1 MPPCLRACIFW
12 LLLPGCVRN
21 AGTGGTGEIVVPQER
36 TQSINAFDPA
46 AASLPVPP
54 PSSQPVTQPATA
66 PSRVELSIERVRE
79 MALRNNLDLRVELLN
94 PTISKQA
101 LTEAEA
107 RFEAV
112 FVTDATY
119 AATDEATASRLE
131 NAQAQSLNL
140 APGIQLPLITG
151 GTASITAPFS
161 RLETNNAFSTL
172 NPAYTSNLQGAF
184 TIPVLRGAGVYYNT
198 QQIRVA
204 FYEYQA
210 TLATTKLEV
219 TRVLA
224 DAERA
229 YWALFAAKQEL
240 LVRQKQYDLAVTQLE
255 RARREVKA
263 QILADVEVTRADS
276 GVSDTV
282 EQVITAENAVA
293 LHQRDLKRIMNDPLV
308 GVQSAT
314 EILPSTPPN
323 ANEYRLDPDKLV
335 ASAMRDRMELLAT
348 ELHIAEETSNVRVA
362 RNDLLPL
369 VTLNYQYSQNGL
381 GSTPGGAYDL
391 LERNRFADHI
401 VGVHLEVPIG
411 NDAAK
416 SRLRA
421 SLARRLQQLA
431 TKEQQQTQIKEDVLN
446 ALDTFNLNWQRI
458 LAARKRVQLN
468 ARLVE
473 AEIRQFELGLRTS
486 TEVLDAQSKL
496 ADAQSSEVAAL
507 TDYQVAQVDIAYA
520 TGNVLGEARVV
531 WQPIVGPAK

>member
-1 MPPCLRACIFW
+1 
-12 LLLPGCVRN
+12 
-21 AGTGGTGEIVVPQER
+21 
-36 TQSINAFDPA
+36 
-46 AASLPVPP
+46 
-54 PSSQPVTQPATA
+54 
-66 PSRVELSIERVRE
+66 
-79 MALRNNLDLRVELLN
+79 
-94 PTISKQA
+94 
-101 LTEAEA
+101 
-107 RFEAV
+107 V
-112 FVTDATY
+112 F
-119 AATDEATASRLE
+119 
-131 NAQAQSLNL
+131 
-140 APGIQLPLITG
+140 
-151 GTASITAPFS
+151 
-161 RLETNNAFSTL
+161 
-172 NPAYTSNLQGAF
+172 
-184 TIPVLRGAGVYYNT
+184 YNT

-224 DAERA
+224 DADRA
-229 YWALFAAKQEL
+229 YWALYAAKQEL
-240 LVRQKQYDLAVTQLE
+240 LVRQKEYDLAVAQLE

-263 QILADVEVTRADS
+263 QVLADVEVTRADS

-282 EQVITAENAVA
+282 EQVITAENAVQ
-293 LHQRDLKRIMNDPLV
+293 LHQRDLKRIINDPLI
-308 GVQSAT
+308 GVESAT
-314 EILPSTPPN
+314 EIVPSTPPN
-323 ANEYRLDPDKLV
+323 ATEYRLDADKLV
-335 ASAMRDRMELLAT
+335 AAAMRDRMELLAT
-348 ELHIAEETSNVRVA
+348 ELHIAEEASNVRVA

-381 GSTPGGAYDL
+381 GKTPGRAYDL
-391 LERNRFADHI
+391 LERNRFADNI

-421 SLARRLQQLA
+421 ALARRLQQLA
-431 TKEQQQTQIKEDVLN
+431 TKEQQQVQIKEEVLN
-446 ALDTFNLNWQRI
+446 SLDTFNLNWQRI

-507 TDYQVAQVDIAYA
+507 TDYQIAQVDIAYA

-531 WQPIVGPAK
+531 WQPIAAPAK